1 MMQKVRGE
9 QRMEILGKEEAT
21 ERVVKYND
29 FRTTPNPLSGM
40 QVQMQSLHRHY
51 TAAMSCHT
59 N

>member
-1 MMQKVRGE
+1 
-9 QRMEILGKEEAT
+9 MEILGKEEAT

-40 QVQMQSLHRHY
+40 RVQMQSLHRHY